1 MRFQAMFASPLF
13 DVVPSSPNFKKT
25 KAVERI
31 LEEQACW
38 PEENY
43 QDLTEESMQQKN
55 RRAKKE
61 VVKKSMEPALLM
73 LVKSVRNKTEQFQER
88 KKCKIE

>member
-1 MRFQAMFASPLF
+1 
-13 DVVPSSPNFKKT
+13 
-25 KAVERI
+25 
-31 LEEQACW
+31 
-38 PEENY
+38 
-43 QDLTEESMQQKN
+43 MQQKN